1 MKRNQTDF
9 INNLGIGAF
18 AFLSI
23 LEFCGLI
30 QYVLRNILI
39 ITKTESKL
47 ILWLPEITSLI
58 LFLILLVWVIN
69 KYNKQVEINTRK
81 TLIKSII
88 IFFGIILL
96 QYLFTF
102 YGTRY
107 FIDKYFT
114 EFELYHNA
122 RKENYEL
129 QGYIALI
136 PILKYLI
143 FGIILLIKRKTV
155 ANTGNRNTRH
165 I

>member
-1 MKRNQTDF
+1 LKRNQTDF

-23 LEFCGLI
+23 LEFCSFI
-30 QYVLRNILI
+30 QYALRNILI
-39 ITKTESKL
+39 LIKTEAKL
-47 ILWLPEITSLI
+47 ILWIPEITSLI
-58 LFLILLVWVIN
+58 LFLITLIWIIN
-69 KYNKQVEINTRK
+69 KFDKKVEINTRK

-96 QYLFTF
+96 QYLFSF
-102 YGTRY
+102 YGTSY
-107 FIDKYFT
+107 FIDKYF
-114 EFELYHNA
+114 EEYELYHNA

-129 QGYIALI
+129 QGYIAFI

-155 ANTGNRNTRH
+155 ANTVYN
-165 I
+165 